1 MSLRA
6 HWHARTLRWLQQR
19 IPPSP
24 RYSLNLKSVFIF
36 PSWFGWGYLLM
47 CGCLFILGTNYQNN
61 LMLLLCYFL
70 LALMLITLFSSY
82 QNFARL
88 TIRATPV
95 KPVYAGESALLSM
108 KISAPAD
115 AEPVHG
121 QIEVTWWQQP
131 GPLTIDADRH
141 GPHFSLPF
149 VTRTRGII
157 TLPRVTI
164 SSLFPL
170 GLYRCWTHLDF
181 QQTVTVYPRP
191 IPCQV
196 TLYPDE
202 NEGGDTRVEQFGHD
216 DFYALRGYQAGEPL
230 QRIAWKNIAKGG
242 EWVSKTFSEPQRQTG
257 YLRLASGEPVETAL
271 GKLAFQVNA
280 LSERDAYF
288 GLQLGHIHIAPGT
301 GESHKHQCLSAL
313 ARFPGLG
320 AVA

>member
-1 MSLRA
+1 MTLRA
-6 HWHARTLRWLQQR
+6 HWQARTLRWLQQR
-19 IPPSP
+19 IPPS
-24 RYSLNLKSVFIF
+24 RHYSLNLKSVFIF

-70 LALMLITLFSSY
+70 LALMLITLFTSY

-95 KPVYAGESALLSM
+95 KPVYAGEPAMLALM
-108 KISAPAD
+108 VRTDAD
-115 AEPVHG
+115 EKPVHG

-131 GPLTIDADRH
+131 APLTVDLDSH
-141 GPHFSLPF
+141 PPHFSLPY
-149 VTRTRGII
+149 VTQTRGII
-157 TLPRVTI
+157 KLPRVTI

-181 QQTVTVYPRP
+181 QQTLTVYPRP

-196 TLYPDE
+196 TLYPEDDE
-202 NEGGDTRVEQFGHD
+202 GSDTSSEQPGHD
-216 DFYALRGYQAGEPL
+216 DFYALRGYQVGEPL

-242 EWVSKTFSEPQRQTG
+242 DWVSKTFSQPQRQTG
-257 YLRLASGEPVETAL
+257 CLRMSGGEPVETAL
-271 GKLAFQVNA
+271 GKLAFQVIA
-280 LSERDAYF
+280 LSEQGAYF
-288 GLQLGHIHIAPGT
+288 GLHLGHIKVPLGSGDA
-301 GESHKHQCLSAL
+301 HKHQCLCAL

-320 AVA
+320 AVP